1 MPQLQP
7 VARSLLPR
15 IATSLSRQPRM
26 SFPRPA
32 FTTHDRAHR
41 TPHTRNLP
49 QGSRDERRLG
59 IIISIDCRCPKA
71 PVANISSRPFGPSV
85 HSPRV
90 VKAPPTHTLTVTASK
105 TVMEK
110 ERSPPETERCCAR
123 SSMQTWTDPAAA
135 ATRLP
140 GLIHAQYRLLG
151 PVGHPQTSLH
161 HATCGYI
168 TFDFNYSTTA
178 GVCCDSRLSVRSAT
192 DAFLLLSLQT
202 LTLFLR
208 RPSIVDC
215 CTSTRLTTADIA
227 RLCVRLLS
235 FWKHGCWQHVI
246 FL

>member
-1 MPQLQP
+1 
-7 VARSLLPR
+7 
-15 IATSLSRQPRM
+15 M

-123 SSMQTWTDPAAA
+123 SSMQTWADPAASCKQ
-135 ATRLP
+135 ATRTNSC
-140 GLIHAQYRLLG
+140 
-151 PVGHPQTSLH
+151 PVPPTR
-161 HATCGYI
+161 TCRASPNQPTLRYHGYI

-178 GVCCDSRLSVRSAT
+178 GVCCDGRLSVRSAT

-208 RPSIVDC
+208 SPVY
-215 CTSTRLTTADIA
+215 
-227 RLCVRLLS
+227 
-235 FWKHGCWQHVI
+235 
-246 FL
+246 